1 MMNLAVTTRSLW
13 EATKPAVRGCRDL
26 AHNLH
31 CLMLPRRLA
40 ESYALPDAVIIGA
53 QKCGTTSLY
62 HYLLYHPAVVRPT
75 KKEVHYFDN
84 NYARGLKWYRLHF
97 SRRHGRLNFES
108 SPYYLFH
115 PKVPE
120 RLAAT
125 VPHAKLI
132 VMLRDPV
139 ARAYSHYWHEKRL
152 GHEHLSFADAIE
164 AEDERLAGEST
175 RLSEDDGYRSYNHEH
190 YSYVERG
197 RYVEQIERWFQFFA
211 RNQFLFV
218 DSERFFVSP
227 AREMARVTAFLGL
240 SPLGEIAWT
249 KQNVGSYADRIEP
262 SLRRALCAGFA
273 DANRGLD
280 DVTGAMWS
288 WNR

>member
-1 MMNLAVTTRSLW
+1 MVKLASIARSLW
-13 EATKPAVRGCRDL
+13 EASKPAARRFRDV
-26 AHNLH
+26 AHDLQ

-40 ESYALPDAVIIGA
+40 EGYALPDAVIVGA

-62 HYLLYHPAVVRPT
+62 HYLLHHAAVFRPR
-75 KKEVHYFDN
+75 KKEIHYFDN
-84 NYARGLKWYRLHF
+84 NYHHGSTWYRLHF
-97 SRRHGRLNFES
+97 SRRHGGLNFES

-125 VPHAKLI
+125 LPHAKLI

-139 ARAYSHYWHEKRL
+139 ARAYSHYWHERRL
-152 GHEHLSFADAIE
+152 GHEHLSFADAVA

-175 RLSEDDGYRSYNHEH
+175 RLREDDGYRSYNHEH
-190 YSYVERG
+190 YSYVARG
-197 RYVEQIERWFQFFA
+197 RYVEQIERWFQFFP

-218 DSERFFVSP
+218 DSERFSANPVQ
-227 AREMARVTAFLGL
+227 EMVRVTAFLGL

-262 SLRRALCAGFA
+262 SLRRALCARFA
-273 DANRGLD
+273 DANRDLD
-280 DVTGAMWS
+280 NITGATWS